1 MVKALKLSVVVAAAL
16 LLGYLLFPGSV
27 SSFGNLNRTADRK
40 TLALDLPVLQ
50 GGQWSLSQQR
60 GKIVLVNFWA
70 TWCPPCRMETPGLV
84 SIAKRYAGQGV
95 EVVGIAMDDTPSRVV
110 PPFVSQF
117 GIPYPILLPSASAP
131 LTTSIESLPTSLLID
146 RNGRVARTYY
156 GMVDERLL
164 AHDIDQL
171 LSERT

>member
-1 MVKALKLSVVVAAAL
+1 MVKVLKFAVVAAAAI
-16 LLGYLLFPGSV
+16 LLGYLIFPGSAG
-27 SSFGNLNRTADRK
+27 SFGKLNDSSGRK

-50 GGQWSLSQQR
+50 GGQWSLSEQR
-60 GKIVLVNFWA
+60 GRIVLVNFWA

-95 EVVGIAMDDTPSRVV
+95 EVVGIAMDDTPLRDV
-110 PPFVSQF
+110 PPFVSRF
-117 GIPYPILLPSASAP
+117 GIPYPILLPAASSP
-131 LTTSIESLPTSLLID
+131 LSTSIENLPTSLLID

-171 LSERT
+171 LAERS

>member
-1 MVKALKLSVVVAAAL
+1 MVKALKFAVVAAAAI
-16 LLGYLLFPGSV
+16 LLGYLIFPGSV
-27 SSFGNLNRTADRK
+27 GSFGKLNDSSGRK
-40 TLALDLPVLQ
+40 TLALDLPALK
-50 GGQWSLSQQR
+50 GGQWSLSEQR

-70 TWCPPCRMETPGLV
+70 TWCPPCRAETPGLV
-84 SIAKRYAGQGV
+84 SIAKQYAGRGV
-95 EVVGIAMDDTPSRVV
+95 EVVGIAMDDSPLRAV

-117 GIPYPILLPSASAP
+117 GIPYPILLPSASSP
-131 LTTSIESLPTSLLID
+131 FSTSIENLPTSLLID

-171 LSERT
+171 LLERS

>member
-1 MVKALKLSVVVAAAL
+1 MVKVLKFAVVAGAAI
-16 LLGYLLFPGSV
+16 LLGYLLFPGSA
-27 SSFGNLNRTADRK
+27 SSFGRLNNAGDRK
-40 TLALDLPVLQ
+40 MLSLDLPVLE
-50 GGQWSLSQQR
+50 GGQWSLSEQH

-84 SIAKRYAGQGV
+84 NIAKRYAQEGV
-95 EVVGIAMDDTPSRVV
+95 EVVGITMDDAPLRDV

-117 GIPYPILLPSASAP
+117 GIPYAILLPSATSP
-131 LTTSIESLPTSLLID
+131 LTSSIESLPTSLLID

-156 GMVDERLL
+156 GAVDERLL

-171 LSERT
+171 LSERS

>member
-1 MVKALKLSVVVAAAL
+1 MVKVLKFAVVAAAAI
-16 LLGYLLFPGSV
+16 LLGYLIFPSSAGSY
-27 SSFGNLNRTADRK
+27 GKLNDTNGRK

-50 GGQWSLSQQR
+50 GGQWSLSEQR

-95 EVVGIAMDDTPSRVV
+95 EVVGIAMDDTPLRDV
-110 PPFVSQF
+110 PPFVSRF
-117 GIPYPILLPSASAP
+117 GIPYPILLPAASSP
-131 LTTSIESLPTSLLID
+131 LSTSIENLPTSLLID

-171 LSERT
+171 LAERS